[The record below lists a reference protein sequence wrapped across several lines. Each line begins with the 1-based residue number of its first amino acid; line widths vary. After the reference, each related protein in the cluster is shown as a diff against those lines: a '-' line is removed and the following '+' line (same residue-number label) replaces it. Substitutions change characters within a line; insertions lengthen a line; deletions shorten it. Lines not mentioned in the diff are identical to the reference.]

1 MYAWRGCKRHALVGV
16 AGGVVME
23 SAYTW
28 LGPNGKFQ
36 STWARYQPRS
46 VQLEMAQAVE
56 RALENE
62 QVLFCEA
69 GTGTGKTLA
78 YLIPALLSGRRVV
91 ISTATRAL
99 QDQIWN
105 TDLPLLER
113 VLGKR
118 IRAALM
124 KGLTNYL
131 CLRRAQL
138 AHQQHDLTHHSALR
152 IIEQWQETTNTGD
165 FAELSELHE
174 RDPVLALVQASSETR
189 IGAPCP
195 FFDRCFVTNMRREA
209 EGAQLLIVNHHL
221 FFADLALRGAHPG
234 RVLPDYDAVVLDEAH
249 QVEDTAALFFGTRL
263 SERRVRTLL
272 KDASALLEMVDAP
285 TNLISQVE
293 RGSKRL
299 FESVANEHP
308 GEQRVMLRP
317 DVWGGGAYQSY
328 LDLDSVLEA
337 LAAATVSARQQ
348 GVEERDAREGLDAL
362 IRRTQDVRNAL
373 AFIVEGDRRHVTW
386 LDRSEGGRA
395 LSATPV
401 DVGPILRERLFHGGK
416 AVILT
421 SATLATPEAPLR
433 ALGSDDNAPPDHD
446 SPRSRFSFA
455 RTRLGAISLSQ
466 PVEELVLD
474 SPFDFK
480 KNALLYIAKDLPEP
494 QEHEF
499 AEQALPQ
506 IVALVTAAQG
516 SCFLLT
522 TSFRVLQQLHG
533 RLKLGWSEMAWEGG
547 TPRLLVQGEAPKT
560 QLLDTFRLERNAVL
574 IATMGFWEG
583 VDVPGDA
590 LRLVIID
597 KIPFSVPTDPLV
609 RARVHHLEEQ
619 HRNAFSE
626 LFIPSAQMALKQ
638 GFGRLIRS
646 EADRGVVAVLDS
658 RLHRKGYGQRI
669 LSALPPARRTTR
681 LVDAVAFLKQ
691 GAPANGN

>member
-1 MYAWRGCKRHALVGV
+1 MD
-16 AGGVVME
+16 

-36 STWARYQPRS
+36 KAWPRYQPRQ
-46 VQLEMAQAVE
+46 VQLQMAQAVE
-56 RALENE
+56 RTFELE

-78 YLIPALLSGRRVV
+78 YLVPALQSGRRVV

-113 VLGKR
+113 VLGKKVD
-118 IRAALM
+118 AALM

-131 CLRRAQL
+131 CLRRAAL
-138 AHQQHDLTHHSALR
+138 AYKQHELTHHHALSLV
-152 IIEQWQETTNTGD
+152 EEWQATTLTGD
-165 FAELSELHE
+165 FAELPVIPE
-174 RDPVLALVQASSETR
+174 RDPVLPLVQASSDTR
-189 IGAPCP
+189 VGAPCP
-195 FFDRCFVTNMRREA
+195 YFDRCFVTNMRRKA
-209 EGAQLLIVNHHL
+209 EDAQLLIVNHHL

-249 QVEDTAALFFGTRL
+249 QVEDTAAMFFGTRL
-263 SERRVRTLL
+263 SERRLRTLL
-272 KDASALLEMVDAP
+272 KDASGVLELVAAQ
-285 TNLISQVE
+285 TNLVRQVE
-293 RGSKRL
+293 RSSKRL
-299 FESVANEHP
+299 FEAITKASP
-308 GEQRVMLRP
+308 GEQRSLLP
-317 DVWGGGAYQSY
+317 GDIWSGSLHQAY
-328 LDLDSVLEA
+328 LEFDEVLEA
-337 LAAATVSARQQ
+337 LSATTAALRQQ
-348 GVEERDAREGLDAL
+348 GVDEPEVREGLDSVT
-362 IRRTQDVRNAL
+362 RRTRDVRDAL
-373 AFIVEGDRRHVTW
+373 TFIVEGDRRHVTW
-386 LDRSEGGRA
+386 LDRAEGGQA

-416 AVILT
+416 AVVLT

-433 ALGSDDNAPPDHD
+433 SSVSAFDEEAADAAD
-446 SPRSRFSFA
+446 SSKFSYVRA
-455 RTRLGAISLSQ
+455 RLGAVALRQ
-466 PVEELVLD
+466 PVEELVLE

-480 KNALLYIAKDLPEP
+480 RNALLYIAKDLPEP
-494 QEHEF
+494 KEHEF
-499 AEQALPQ
+499 AEHALSQ
-506 IVALVTAAQG
+506 IIDLLVASGG

-522 TSFRVLQQLHG
+522 TSFRVLSEMHA
-533 RLKLGWSEMAWEGG
+533 RLKSCWADLAWPGAA
-547 TPRLLVQGEAPKT
+547 PRLLVQGEGAKT
-560 QLLDTFRLERNAVL
+560 QLLDAFRLERNAVL

-609 RARVHHLEEQ
+609 RARVSHLEEQ
-619 HRNAFSE
+619 HQNPFSE

-646 EADRGVVAVLDS
+646 ESDRGVVAILDS

-669 LSALPPARRTTR
+669 LSALPPAKRTTR
-681 LVDAVAFLKQ
+681 LGDALAFLKQ
-691 GAPANGN
+691 CTPATARHDAR

>member
-1 MYAWRGCKRHALVGV
+1 
-16 AGGVVME
+16 ME

-28 LGPNGKFQ
+28 LGPNGKFRA
-36 STWARYQPRS
+36 SWPRYQPRE
-46 VQLEMAQAVE
+46 VQLRMAEAVE
-56 RALENE
+56 RAFEYE

-113 VLGKR
+113 VLGKP
-118 IRAALM
+118 IPAALM

-138 AHQQHDLTHHSALR
+138 AYNQHDLGHHLTLR
-152 IIEQWQETTNTGD
+152 RIEQWQELTETGD
-165 FAELSELHE
+165 FAELPDVNE
-174 RDPVLALVQASSETR
+174 RDPVLPLVQASSETR
-189 IGAPCP
+189 IGTPCP
-195 FFDRCFVTNMRREA
+195 FYERCFVTNMRRRA
-209 EGAQLLIVNHHL
+209 EQAQLLIVNHHL

-272 KDASALLEMVDAP
+272 KDASTLLESVDAP
-285 TNLISQVE
+285 TNLVARVE
-293 RGSKRL
+293 KSSKQL
-299 FESVANEHP
+299 FATVAQEHP
-308 GEQRVMLRP
+308 AEQRSLLAA
-317 DVWGGGAYQSY
+317 DVWGGATYQAY
-328 LDLDSVLEA
+328 LELDSVLEG
-337 LAAATVSARQQ
+337 LTSATLSARQR
-348 GVEERDAREGLDAL
+348 GVEERELREGLDSV
-362 IRRTQDVRNAL
+362 IRRTQDARNAL

-386 LDRSEGGRA
+386 LERTDGGHA

-416 AVILT
+416 AVVLT
-421 SATLATPEAPLR
+421 SATLATPEGPLPSIDVEELQEER
-433 ALGSDDNAPPDHD
+433 PAAVST
-446 SPRSRFSFA
+446 SRFGYA
-455 RTRLGAISLSQ
+455 RTRLGAIGLQQ
-466 PVEELVLD
+466 PVEELVLE
-474 SPFDFK
+474 SPFDFRR
-480 KNALLYIAKDLPEP
+480 NALLYIAKDLPEP
-494 QEHEF
+494 REHEF
-499 AEQALPQ
+499 TDQALPQ
-506 IVALVTAAQG
+506 IFELLTASQG

-522 TSFRVLQQLHG
+522 TSLRALQQLHS
-533 RLKLGWSEMAWEGG
+533 RLKSRWAEIEWQKV
-547 TPRLLVQGEAPKT
+547 PPKLLVQGEAPKT

-583 VDVPGDA
+583 VDVPGEA

-609 RARVHHLEEQ
+609 QARVQHLEEQ
-619 HRNAFSE
+619 HRNPFAE

-646 EADRGVVAVLDS
+646 ETDRGVVAVLDS

-669 LSALPPARRTTR
+669 LSALPPARRSTR
-681 LVDAVAFLKQ
+681 LSDALTFLKQ
-691 GAPANGN
+691 TLPVT